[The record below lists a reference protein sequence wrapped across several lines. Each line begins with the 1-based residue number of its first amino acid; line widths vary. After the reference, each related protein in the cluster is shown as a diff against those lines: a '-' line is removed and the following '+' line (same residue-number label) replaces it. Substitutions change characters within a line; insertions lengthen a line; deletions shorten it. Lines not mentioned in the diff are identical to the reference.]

1 MRLVRALEAEPNKP
15 LRGKLDISPGELEDS
30 GIDSFVFSNSYST
43 AEVRRTCPQDPSQT
57 TPINSKYSVNE
68 PEQFTGTYT
77 LANRRKQKHV
87 ALNLVQL
94 FCFFPSGYVSLNIK
108 AVESSSVS

>member
-1 MRLVRALEAEPNKP
+1 MRLDRALEAEPNKP

-77 LANRRKQKHV
+77 LANRRKQKTCCIEFSAIV
-87 ALNLVQL
+87 L
-94 FCFFPSGYVSLNIK
+94 FFS
-108 AVESSSVS
+108 